1 MAVDKKEKYIIQK
14 RENKGVVDKEGK
26 YVIQKRKNKRAVDKE
41 EKYVIQKWYL
51 IVPILRCKRVIEGF

>member
-26 YVIQKRKNKRAVDKE
+26 YVIQKRKNICNTKA
-41 EKYVIQKWYL
+41 EKHM
-51 IVPILRCKRVIEGF
+51 